1 MSHIR
6 LLHDDISFSGKGW
19 YELKLSNSDITIH
32 VCNFLT
38 GINENE
44 DLLDFCLFNNI
55 QGNIEIEDPTEFVN
69 NLKNTQ
75 CGKYESFIDYDM
87 VHQAHYGVNIEIN
100 NKLIKINQIEIKYDE
115 ILIQDIINFFELVL
129 LKWHDRINNFALK
142 IVQNGDFDM
151 IQQYYDIFEEL
162 YNSDFVSNEFIEEYS
177 MFI

>member
-1 MSHIR
+1 MD
-6 LLHDDISFSGKGW
+6 L
-19 YELKLSNSDITIH
+19 SDIY
-32 VCNFLT
+32 
-38 GINENE
+38 IN
-44 DLLDFCLFNNI
+44 DLLYYN
-55 QGNIEIEDPTEFVN
+55 
-69 NLKNTQ
+69 
-75 CGKYESFIDYDM
+75 
-87 VHQAHYGVNIEIN
+87 
-100 NKLIKINQIEIKYDE
+100 KINQIEIKYDE